1 MARTPVI
8 GITADLA
15 RDDRGGAR
23 HQVRC
28 TYVDSVIRAGG
39 TPVILPADEGARAG
53 VLDLL
58 DGVLI
63 TGGDDL
69 DMRPFGVAL
78 HPMAKPVDPA
88 RQAAELAL
96 LRALDARPAMPV
108 LGICFGMQLMGVHRG
123 ARLIQHLDD
132 EIAGAERHRSD
143 NIHPVTS
150 ELGSGPVASWHHQA
164 IADAPGFEIV
174 GRSDDGLIEAIRDRA
189 RPFCVGVQW
198 HPERTPDPVMGLGI
212 VRQFV
217 DSARPK

>member
-1 MARTPVI
+1 MARMPVI

-23 HQVRC
+23 HQVRG

-53 VLDLL
+53 MLASL

-63 TGGDDL
+63 IGGDDI
-69 DMRPFGVAL
+69 DTRPFGTPL
-78 HPMAKPVDPA
+78 HPMAKVMEPA
-88 RQAAELAL
+88 RQAAEFAL
-96 LRALDARPAMPV
+96 LRALDARPGVPL
-108 LGICFGMQLMGVHRG
+108 LGICLGMQLMGVHRG

-164 IADAPGFEIV
+164 IADAPGFEII
-174 GRSDDGLIEAIRDRA
+174 GRSDDGVIEAIRDRT

-198 HPERTPDPVMGLGI
+198 HPERTADEELGVGI
-212 VRQFV
+212 FRRLV
-217 DSARPK
+217 DAARAR